1 MLIGAVI
8 CVLMVVVFIMQ
19 RLDFFKIKSF
29 KKISCI
35 NSQIIVGLMIN
46 GGVADSCE
54 ISSKN
59 PQFKPL
65 RFKTCLFLEGMEFE

>member
-1 MLIGAVI
+1 MLIRAVI
-8 CVLMVVVFIMQ
+8 CVLMVAFFIMQ

-35 NSQIIVGLMIN
+35 NSQIIVGPMIN
-46 GGVADSCE
+46 EGVADSCE

-65 RFKTCLFLEGMEFE
+65 RFKTCLFIEGMEFE

>member
-1 MLIGAVI
+1 MIIGAVI
-8 CVLMVVVFIMQ
+8 CVLMVAFFIMQ

-46 GGVADSCE
+46 GGNSCE